1 MGIVRKFAVALGS
14 MLALILFVAAVG
26 FVSLHVLEKKAGE
39 IVVDSMDVQRLVLE
53 MDSKLQLA
61 RQAERDFIQRFRDLG
76 VNGAR
81 TVYATEFVERI
92 SEAGRNVTWLQEMK
106 HSSQDKADTEKS
118 LVRLAELR
126 QVLEAYSEHFRQLVE
141 MAAWNNVEI
150 RKFEQKASELDDEY
164 TQLTSRVRQLAT
176 SATDGARKAH
186 EGIAQSSMLVKY
198 VLVLSVLFALLLA
211 ASIIRVLNWTV
222 AKSVVRLSDA
232 ATELSLGNLEARVD
246 VDGEDEFG
254 QLADSINSMAERIT
268 TLINEL
274 EGQAAA
280 ASDRLIDAIDAISE
294 GFLLYDRNGRLL
306 LANRRINEVAGENNS
321 YLKPGVSAFELLRGY
336 AESGVF
342 VNSIGREQEWI
353 EDRLREHDNPGDP
366 KEEPISDGRW
376 MQFKTY
382 RTSRGEVVV
391 LMSDVS
397 EQKRNDMHLASMN
410 SDLEELVRER
420 TKVLVGKA
428 MELKLANERLMELD
442 QLKSTFLSSVSH
454 ELRTPLT
461 SLLGFSKIIK
471 RDFMRAFMPL
481 AKEDEALRLGSRIQ
495 SNLDIIGSEGDRL
508 TRLINDVLDL
518 SRIESGC
525 DDWRFTEVDMVEVVN
540 RAMASFRGQLLFKP
554 EVKLSSRRFGQVP
567 FVLTDADRMH
577 QVLTNLLSN
586 AAKFTD
592 QGEVSID
599 LYQDAHGMIRLI
611 VEDTGKGIDPR
622 FIDRIF
628 DKFHQAQTGDT
639 LVAKPAGTGLGLAIC
654 RQIVE
659 HYGGRI
665 WAESLPGCGTR
676 MCVVLPSAEPFDRP
690 LILVVDDDPAV
701 RDYLSLILKKA
712 GYGVRTACNGR
723 EALDLVSKRL
733 PALIT
738 MDILMPE
745 MDGPTAIRMLREN
758 SEYASIP
765 VMVVSVVKDC
775 HTAGGDAAFL
785 KPIIGDA
792 FLDVVHGLLGNG
804 VSTRPMLVVQEAH
817 EGAGSGV
824 TPSYCGEATNCSEPE
839 MWKRLGN
846 GFEGTV
852 LVSKEMADDI
862 DLSRF
867 CEFAQVQVLLLPGNS
882 SGESL

>member
-39 IVVDSMDVQRLVLE
+39 IVVYSMDVQRLVLE
-53 MDSKLQLA
+53 VDSKLQLA

-76 VNGAR
+76 VDGAR

-92 SEAGRNVTWLQEMK
+92 SEAERNVTWLQEMK

-118 LVRLAELR
+118 LVRLVELR

-141 MAAWNNVEI
+141 MAAWNNVKV

-246 VDGEDEFG
+246 VDSEDEFG

-353 EDRLREHDNPGDP
+353 EDRLREHDNPGVP

-420 TKVLVGKA
+420 TKVLAGKA

-495 SNLDIIGSEGDRL
+495 GNLDIIGSEGDRL

-586 AAKFTD
+586 AVKFTD

-654 RQIVE
+654 RQIIE

-745 MDGPTAIRMLREN
+745 MDGPTAIRTLREN

-765 VMVVSVVKDC
+765 VLVVSVVKDC

-804 VSTRPMLVVQEAH
+804 VSTRPMLVVQEDH
-817 EGAGSGV
+817 EGASPGV
-824 TPSYCGEATNCSEPE
+824 APVYCGDATNCSELE

-852 LVSKEMADDI
+852 LVPKEMADGI

-882 SGESL
+882 SGEPL